1 VATDQQ
7 PTIGEEASGYASPVL
22 DLIAAA
28 CLVALS
34 VWVMI
39 EAARMEVPDALAT
52 APGLLPFLSAA
63 SLGVMAVALGCLALR
78 RRAAGITVAGAP
90 GHGAEVRRA
99 AVLFAIVGCYLLAL
113 QVLSFDYAL
122 MIAGTRL
129 VIGSFELVSIVVLTA
144 LLGMFWGRSLAL
156 CALVAAGWIL
166 ALSGVFRY
174 VFKLPLPG

>member
-1 VATDQQ
+1 MPTDQQ
-7 PTIGEEASGYASPVL
+7 PAIGEEGSGYAPPVL
-22 DLIAAA
+22 DLIAAL

-63 SLGVMAVALGCLALR
+63 SLCVMAIALGWLAVR
-78 RRAAGITVAGAP
+78 RRVAARPAVIPP
-90 GHGAEVRRA
+90 GQAAEVRRA

-113 QVLSFDYAL
+113 EALSFEYAL
-122 MIAGTRL
+122 RVAGTRL

-144 LLGMFWGRSLAL
+144 LLGMFWGRSLAW
-156 CALVAAGWIL
+156 CVLVAAGWIL
-166 ALSGVFRY
+166 ALAAVFRY
-174 VFKLPLPG
+174 VFRLPLPG

>member
-1 VATDQQ
+1 VATDPQ
-7 PTIGEEASGYASPVL
+7 PAISEEHSGYAPPVL

-28 CLVALS
+28 SLVALS

-39 EAARMEVPDALAT
+39 EAARMEVPGALAT

-63 SLGVMAVALGCLALR
+63 SLAVMAIALGWLAWR
-78 RRAAGITVAGAP
+78 RRAAGITVAGPP

-122 MIAGTRL
+122 SVAGTRL

-174 VFKLPLPG
+174 FFKLPLPG